1 MPEDVTA
8 EAVARIIAAALAE
21 AFPGAMLG
29 TNTHPGSRHGHVRMN
44 LPSGQHYEVKVHEE
58 W

>member
-8 EAVARIIAAALAE
+8 EAVARVIAAALAE

-29 TNTHPGSRHGHVRMN
+29 TNTSPNSRDGRVVMRTRDGQDYSVQVR
-44 LPSGQHYEVKVHEE
+44 EE
-58 W
+58 

>member
-8 EAVARIIAAALAE
+8 EAVARVIAAALAE

-29 TNTHPGSRHGHVRMN
+29 TNTSPNSRDGRVVMRTRDGQDYSVR
-44 LPSGQHYEVKVHEE
+44 VREE
-58 W
+58 